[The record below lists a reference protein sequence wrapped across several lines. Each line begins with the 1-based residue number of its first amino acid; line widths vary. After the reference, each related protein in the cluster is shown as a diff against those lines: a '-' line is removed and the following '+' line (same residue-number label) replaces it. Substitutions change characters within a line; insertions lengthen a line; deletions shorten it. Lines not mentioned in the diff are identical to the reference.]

1 MFYVTCNM
9 EKRNP
14 DTPKE
19 NKTKELVC
27 EVSGLMMLKKKN
39 LHSNNL
45 YKFCGIYLN
54 NKKMAKTS
62 FFLSF
67 SLN

>member
-9 EKRNP
+9 EKRKP

-27 EVSGLMMLKKKN
+27 EVSGLMTLKKKICI
-39 LHSNNL
+39 LIICISFVEYISITKRWQKHL
-45 YKFCGIYLN
+45 
-54 NKKMAKTS
+54 